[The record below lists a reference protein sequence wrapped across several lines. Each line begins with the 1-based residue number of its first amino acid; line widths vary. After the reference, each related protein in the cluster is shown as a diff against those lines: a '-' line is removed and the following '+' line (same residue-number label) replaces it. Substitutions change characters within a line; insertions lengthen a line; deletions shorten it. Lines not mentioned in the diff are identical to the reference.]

1 MNSIIYSVL
10 TLQADSVPPPTQMCV
25 ERMLWKSHRQLQS
38 EFVKTLICTCC
49 KTSATPPS
57 AVIKGYI
64 KHPFVK
70 CVVKILWI
78 FEIRL
83 WIIFRKILSVPY
95 ISYHCWF
102 DTIKHLVR
110 TFLCLLL
117 HLFRK
122 CYITISTKPWS
133 FSRM

>member
-38 EFVKTLICTCC
+38 ELVKTLICTCC

-70 CVVKILWI
+70 CVVKIL
-78 FEIRL
+78 
-83 WIIFRKILSVPY
+83 
-95 ISYHCWF
+95 
-102 DTIKHLVR
+102 
-110 TFLCLLL
+110 
-117 HLFRK
+117 
-122 CYITISTKPWS
+122 
-133 FSRM
+133 